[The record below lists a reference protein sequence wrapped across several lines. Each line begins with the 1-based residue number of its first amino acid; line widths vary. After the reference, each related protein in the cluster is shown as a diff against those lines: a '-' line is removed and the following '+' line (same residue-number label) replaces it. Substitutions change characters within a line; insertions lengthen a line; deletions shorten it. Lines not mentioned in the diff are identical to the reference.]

1 MTRKVDR
8 LAEKSALVLGAGG
21 LGGPALLGLAAAG
34 VGRLRVVDEG
44 RLEPADLMRQPL
56 FAEGD
61 LGEGRAAAAAR
72 RLSRQFPG
80 VRVEALDRPF
90 AGPPAVELVRAAD
103 VLVDGSGDLATHFA
117 ASDAA
122 LLAGRPLV
130 HGGVLRYS
138 AQLLTVRPGETGC
151 LRCLFE
157 APPPAGSVPTC
168 AEAGV
173 LGPLAGLAGALM
185 GDEAA
190 RLLRGERGSY
200 AGLLVTYEARRAR
213 VRTVPLRRREDC
225 PACGAARAAAGG
237 DLAAA
242 AAPALEGAAAWR

>member
-1 MTRKVDR
+1 MADL
-8 LAEKSALVLGAGG
+8 LATKIALVLGAGG

-34 VGRLRVVDEG
+34 VGRLLVLDEE
-44 RLEPADLMRQPL
+44 RLEPADLARQPH
-56 FAEGD
+56 FGAGD
-61 LGEGRAAAAAR
+61 LGERRAAAAAR
-72 RLSRQFPG
+72 LLARQFPA
-80 VRVEALDRPF
+80 VEVEVVERPF
-90 AGPPAVELVRAAD
+90 AGPGAVELVCGAD
-103 VLVDGSGDLATHFA
+103 VLVDGSGDVATRFA

-130 HGGVLRYS
+130 HGAALRYT

-157 APPPAGSVPTC
+157 APPPPGAVATC

-185 GDEAA
+185 GAEAA

-200 AGLLVTYEARRAR
+200 AGQLVIYEARRAR
-213 VRTVPLRRREDC
+213 LRAVPVRRREDC
-225 PACGAARAAAGG
+225 PACGAARAAAATATAGTG
-237 DLAAA
+237 AG
-242 AAPALEGAAAWR
+242 APGEGGAAAWA